1 MISAIFWNRVQMW
14 FKSDISKFVKS
25 VINLIRKG
33 YNLTTIAHSLRQD
46 YFSKNIDTVPH
57 LYIDLADWSLGS
69 QNLGAS
75 VQGVQ
80 YFRQSL
86 DFFHTYAVITHCTL

>member
-1 MISAIFWNRVQMW
+1 MRYDSICIERSLKNVENIVL
-14 FKSDISKFVKS
+14 KS

-80 YFRQSL
+80 YFRHSYL
-86 DFFHTYAVITHCTL
+86 FIFTIYSI

>member
-1 MISAIFWNRVQMW
+1 MINIISTSSYKANK

-57 LYIDLADWSLGS
+57 LYIDLAD
-69 QNLGAS
+69 
-75 VQGVQ
+75 
-80 YFRQSL
+80 
-86 DFFHTYAVITHCTL
+86 